1 MSELHLISVGKI
13 AGPFGVRG
21 WLKVRSFTEPAED
34 LLHSKSWRLGSRQDF
49 REWKLE
55 SGRLHGRFLAV
66 KLAGC
71 EDRDAAQALAG
82 SEVLLSR
89 EQLPALAENEY
100 YWDDLI
106 GLRVINTEDEELGR
120 VTGLMETGA
129 NDVLVVEG
137 EEERLIPYVWEHVVQ
152 SVDLDAGELRVDWG
166 LDY

>member
-1 MSELHLISVGKI
+1 MSVGKI

-21 WLKVRSFTEPAED
+21 WLKVRSFVEPAES
-34 LLHSKSWRLGSRQDF
+34 LLHSKLWRLGAKQDF

-82 SEVLLSR
+82 LEVLLSR
-89 EQLPALAENEY
+89 EELPALSENEY

-106 GLRVINTEDEELGR
+106 GLRVINTDEVELGR
-120 VTGLMETGA
+120 VTELMETGA
-129 NDVLVVEG
+129 NDVLVVQG
-137 EEERLIPYVWEHVVQ
+137 EEERLIPYVWEQVVQ
-152 SVDLDAGELRVDWG
+152 RVDLEAGILRVDWG